1 MKPLINLDHKDVN
14 KLNLTNQFKMQFQ
27 SIPANIAF
35 ARVAVAAF
43 ASQRDFTLND
53 LEEVKVAVS
62 EAITNSI
69 VHGYNNNST
78 RLIDLMVTLTA
89 AGIEIEIIDQGQGIA
104 DIEQA
109 MQPAYSTTTDR
120 MGLGFVFMQSFM
132 DDLSVQSTVDQGTTV
147 KMYKKLKQDSGV
159 PEH

>member
-1 MKPLINLDHKDVN
+1 MDKKDVN
-14 KLNLTNQFKMQFQ
+14 NLQLTNQFKMQFK

-35 ARVAVAAF
+35 ARVTVAAF

-53 LEEVKVAVS
+53 LEEIKVAVS
-62 EAITNSI
+62 EAITNAI
-69 VHGYNNNST
+69 VHGYNNDTNQF
-78 RLIDLMVTLTA
+78 ITLGVSLPKS
-89 AGIEIEIIDQGQGIA
+89 GIEIEIADQGRGIA
-104 DIEQA
+104 NIEQA
-109 MQPAYSTTTDR
+109 MQPAYSTEKDR

-147 KMYKKLKQDSGV
+147 KMFKKLKEVSGV